1 MAQEIKN
8 HYIHLYSANSSM
20 TTKNSQNKNTIME
33 FYINNN
39 LQINPNNRCEIGL
52 IQLMQNGATSTTG
65 YFIRLKES
73 LFNGYDSFNEPIG
86 ILYAGVGLNSPQIP
100 IYLNLLP
107 TNLNTLTLYLSD
119 DASTSDKFYNGF
131 ATTISFTL
139 VLHIKE
145 YVN

>member
-52 IQLMQNGATSTTG
+52 IQLMQSGATSTTG

-131 ATTISFTL
+131 ATTISFAL